1 MEGKTEQWKDK
12 FSKLFK
18 KLLFLVIF
26 LIQTN
31 ISFYIKLKTT
41 FLQSDG
47 WHLLIT
53 YYMSSILHIL

>member
-1 MEGKTEQWKDK
+1 MWFMEGKNEQWKDK
-12 FSKLFK
+12 FSKLLK

-41 FLQSDG
+41 FL
-47 WHLLIT
+47 
-53 YYMSSILHIL
+53 